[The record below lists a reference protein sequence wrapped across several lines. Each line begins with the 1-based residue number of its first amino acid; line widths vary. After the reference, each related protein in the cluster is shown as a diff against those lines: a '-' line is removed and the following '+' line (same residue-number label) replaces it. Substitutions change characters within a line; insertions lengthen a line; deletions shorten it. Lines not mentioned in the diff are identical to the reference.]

1 MLCSISI
8 WASSAEVI
16 VSGQGRVIA
25 TGIGLAHTKNTT
37 LGAVNYW
44 NDSDLSVMNRF
55 LLVMNYIYCKCRTL
69 LIGKCEYAE
78 GRKS

>member
-1 MLCSISI
+1 MGLLRGGHCFGAGS
-8 WASSAEVI
+8 
-16 VSGQGRVIA
+16 RNFA
-25 TGIGLAHTKNTT
+25 TVIGLAHTKNTT

-69 LIGKCEYAE
+69 PKPVLQDMFDLEC
-78 GRKS
+78 